1 MKIII
6 SESQLRQIIES
17 EKQSKFK
24 KSLEQYMDLYDGD
37 VNSASESSGIEL
49 YKFIE
54 MGFVESYDEDLWLDL
69 QNTPIKSLGNLKY
82 VDGDLLLSNTSIKS
96 LGNLEKVDGFL
107 NLENTPIE
115 SLGDLKKVSGGLNL
129 FNSSIKSLGNLE
141 KVGGYLDLAN
151 TPIESLGNLWY
162 VGDSLNLEGCP
173 LAKLSDEEI
182 KSQVK
187 IKKGIFR

>member
-1 MKIII
+1 MRIII
-6 SESQLRQIIES
+6 SENQLRTIIES
-17 EKQSKFK
+17 ENKISDK
-24 KSLEQYMDLYDGD
+24 KLKMYKDTIDELGVDMAVVML
-37 VNSASESSGIEL
+37 NKEL
-49 YKFIE
+49 YELIE
-54 MGFVESYDEDLWLDL
+54 MGFVELYDEDLWLDL

-82 VDGDLLLSNTSIKS
+82 VDGDLFLSNTSIKN

-107 NLENTPIE
+107 DLENTPIE
-115 SLGDLKKVSGGLNL
+115 SLGDLKKVKGGLNL

-141 KVGGYLDLAN
+141 KVGGYLDLQN
-151 TPIESLGNLWY
+151 TPIKSLGNLKY
-162 VGDSLNLEGCP
+162 VGGDLNLEGCP